1 MGKKKKPRP
10 SPESLGLPLT
20 GVESH
25 AHLDLED
32 FDADR
37 EELLQRAAAA
47 GVARIG
53 NVFLGPDAF
62 AAKAGL
68 FDTHPEVFF
77 LLGIHPHSAAEC
89 GQEELA
95 RMQALFRSEPRLK
108 AWGEI
113 GLDYYYDF
121 SPREVQV
128 RVFQDQL
135 QAAKELD
142 VPVVIHSRDAEEQ
155 TVAILLDQ
163 GFAERPL
170 LWHCFGKGPGFA
182 SELLSHGW
190 MLSFPGTITF
200 PKSTDVR
207 ESAALVPPERM
218 LLETDC
224 PYLTP
229 APYRGRRNEPAYL
242 GFTAQVAAECKNMDT
257 AALWTQCGRNA
268 GEFFSLD

>member
-1 MGKKKKPRP
+1 MSKKKKSRP
-10 SPESLGLPLT
+10 SPESLGLPRT

-32 FDADR
+32 YDEDR
-37 EELLQRAAAA
+37 EEALQRAAAA

-62 AAKAGL
+62 AANAAL
-68 FDTHPEVFF
+68 FAEHPEVFF
-77 LLGIHPHSAAEC
+77 LVGIHPHDATKC

-95 RMQALFRSEPRLK
+95 RMQALFHSDPRLK

-113 GLDYYYDF
+113 GLDYYYDL
-121 SPREVQV
+121 SPRDMQV
-128 RVFQDQL
+128 RVFQEQL

-155 TVAILLDQ
+155 TVAILLDL
-163 GFAERPL
+163 GYADRPL
-170 LWHCFGKGPGFA
+170 LWHCFGKGPDLA
-182 SELLSHGW
+182 KELLSHGW
-190 MLSFPGTITF
+190 LLSFPGTITF

-207 ESAALVPPERM
+207 ESVALAPLERM

-242 GFTAQVAAECKNMDT
+242 GFTAQVAAQCKDMDP
-257 AALWTQCGRNA
+257 AALWTQCGQNA
-268 GEFFSLD
+268 REFFKLD